1 MRRPPL
7 FKVALLGAVGALIKR
22 RSKAK
27 QAERDLW
34 NEATAA
40 TDKT

>member
-7 FKVALLGAVGALIKR
+7 LKVALLGAVGALIKR
-22 RSKAK
+22 RSQSKK
-27 QAERDLW
+27 AERELW
-34 NEATAA
+34 NEATAP

>member
-7 FKVALLGAVGALIKR
+7 VKLALLGAVGALITR

-27 QAERDLW
+27 QAERELW
-34 NEATAA
+34 NEATAP
-40 TDKT
+40 TDKQ